1 MEQPVVIGLGEILWD
16 MLPGGKRAGGAPVNF
31 AYHAGMNHVEAW
43 AISAVGDDELGREL
57 LEVARYNGIRMMA
70 ETVDHPTGTVKV
82 ELDGTIPTFIIC
94 EDVAWDYIP
103 LSVQALTLVKRASA
117 ISFGTL
123 AQRSECSKRTIQ
135 GLVKAAPAGA
145 LKVFDI
151 NLRQNF
157 YSKDIILESLEICN
171 VLKINDEELAVVKKL
186 FGLDCISDEDFCI
199 SVIRRFGL
207 RYLILTAGASHSTVY
222 GSDGKSSTIKTP
234 ETPVVDT
241 VGAGDSF
248 SGAFVAAVL
257 NGAGMEEAH
266 QKAVDAASATCS
278 HAGAWK

>member
-16 MLPGGKRAGGAPVNF
+16 LLPDGRRAGGAPVNF
-31 AYHAGMNHVEAW
+31 AYHAGMNHVESW

-57 LEVARYNGIRMMA
+57 IATAKYNGIGMLV
-70 ETVDHPTGTVKV
+70 ETVDHPTGTVRV
-82 ELDGTIPTFIIC
+82 ELSEGIPNFIIT

-103 LSVQALTLVKRASA
+103 LSVQALSLVKRASA
-117 ISFGTL
+117 ISFGSL
-123 AQRSECSKRTIQ
+123 AQRSECSRHTIQ

-151 NLRQNF
+151 NLRQDF
-157 YSKDIILESLEICN
+157 YTKDIILDSLEICN

-186 FGLDCISDEDFCI
+186 FSLDCISDEEFCK
-199 SVIRRFGL
+199 SVIRRYGL
-207 RYLILTAGASHSTVY
+207 RYLILTAGASHSTIY
-222 GSDGKSSTIKTP
+222 GSDGKSSTIQTP
-234 ETPVVDT
+234 KTPVVDT

-257 NGAGMEEAH
+257 NGASMEEAH
-266 QKAVDAASATCS
+266 QKAVDAATETCS